1 MAAPTVV
8 RNGLFSVG
16 NMRQVNLDV
25 TLGAA
30 SSSGVVD
37 TGLAK
42 ILHVL
47 ACPVSLTTALITI
60 APNLGSQATAINGRL
75 SINSGAAGDRWF
87 ITCYGK

>member
-8 RNGLFSVG
+8 RNGLFSLG

-25 TLGAA
+25 TLAGA
-30 SSSGVVD
+30 SGIVD
-37 TGLAK
+37 TGLAR
-42 ILHVL
+42 ISHVL

-75 SINSGAAGDRWF
+75 SINSGASGDRWF